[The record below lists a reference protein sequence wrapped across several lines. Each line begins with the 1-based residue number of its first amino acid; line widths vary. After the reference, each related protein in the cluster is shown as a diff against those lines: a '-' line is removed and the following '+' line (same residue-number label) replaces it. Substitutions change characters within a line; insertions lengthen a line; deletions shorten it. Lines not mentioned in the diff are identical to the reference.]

1 MARSP
6 LRGEISVIERI
17 ALIFLTSLI
26 VGPVDGS
33 TLLRKRMARPG
44 RMTGIGGVSSL
55 SAAALSNGCPWA
67 VGPFGTAS
75 GQRCQ

>member
-1 MARSP
+1 MTRSP

-26 VGPVDGS
+26 VGSVDGS

-44 RMTGIGGVSSL
+44 RMTGIGTVTRL
-55 SAAALSNGCPWA
+55 
-67 VGPFGTAS
+67 
-75 GQRCQ
+75 